1 MGIQERRERE
11 KENRKEQI
19 IKTAIKE
26 FAKSGIRNSSI
37 KDIAQK
43 AEISPRTI
51 YSYFSNKRE
60 LYGAVL
66 LRGLKILSKEI
77 EKIAIAENDPVESVK
92 SVKEAYGSFYRLHRD
107 YFRIMM
113 YLGFHDVYEEVNPKM
128 CQEISDS
135 VMGCIRRVAEIIK
148 KGQEKGRIREGDP
161 RRLSWSLWSLFMGV
175 GHINE
180 AKHSLN
186 VGKTDFEELFDFAFR
201 SLMRKENATN
211 EDTFSQHEKQ
221 VLAH

>member
-11 KENRKEQI
+11 KENRKDQI
-19 IKTAIKE
+19 IRTAIRE

-51 YSYFSNKRE
+51 YTYFSNKRE

-77 EKIAIAENDPVESVK
+77 QKIPIAEDDPAKSLESVK
-92 SVKEAYGSFYRLHRD
+92 ETYANFYHTHRD

-113 YLGFHDVYEEVNPKM
+113 YLGFHDIYEEVSPKM
-128 CQEISDS
+128 CQEISEL
-135 VMGCIRRVAEIIK
+135 VMQCIANVAEIIK
-148 KGQEKGRIREGDP
+148 KCQENGCVNGGDP
-161 RRLSWSLWSLFMGV
+161 RNLSWSLWSLFMGV

-186 VGKTDFEELFDFAFR
+186 VGKDDFEKLFDFAFR
-201 SLMRKENATN
+201 GLIVA
-211 EDTFSQHEKQ
+211 
-221 VLAH
+221 

>member
-11 KENRKEQI
+11 KENRKDQI

-66 LRGLKILSKEI
+66 LRGLKILCKEI
-77 EKIAIAENDPVESVK
+77 EKIASTQDDPAKSIESVK
-92 SVKEAYGSFYRLHRD
+92 ETYGSFYHKQRD

-113 YLGFHDVYEEVNPKM
+113 YLGFHDICEEVSPKV

-135 VMGCIRRVAEIIK
+135 VMQCIVQVAEIIK
-148 KGQEKGRIREGDP
+148 KGQESGYINGGDP
-161 RRLSWSLWSLFMGV
+161 RKLSWSLWSLFMGV

-180 AKHSLN
+180 AKRSLN
-186 VGKTDFEELFDFAFR
+186 VGNEDFERLFDFAFR
-201 SLMRKENATN
+201 GLMIA
-211 EDTFSQHEKQ
+211 
-221 VLAH
+221 

>member
-11 KENRKEQI
+11 KKNRKDQI
-19 IKTAIKE
+19 IRTAIKE
-26 FAKSGIRNSSI
+26 YAKSGIRNSSI

-51 YSYFSNKRE
+51 YTYFSNKRE

-77 EKIAIAENDPVESVK
+77 EKISFNQDEPAKSIEAVK
-92 SVKEAYGSFYRLHRD
+92 DTYGSFYRKNRD

-113 YLGFHDVYEEVNPKM
+113 YLGFHDICEEVSPKM
-128 CQEISDS
+128 CQEISEL
-135 VMGCIRRVAEIIK
+135 VMRCIVHVSEIIK
-148 KGQEKGRIREGDP
+148 KGQESGCINGGDP
-161 RRLSWSLWSLFMGV
+161 RNLSWSLWSLFMGV

-186 VGKTDFEELFDFAFR
+186 VGKKDFEKMFDFAFR
-201 SLMRKENATN
+201 GLMIA
-211 EDTFSQHEKQ
+211 
-221 VLAH
+221 